1 MGEHQE
7 RSVAG
12 HTAASLHTWVQ
23 KRCRE
28 QVAARGTDADLV
40 SRSDVYL
47 GSTGDK
53 PTSRAH
59 RGFGLPVTAADVGGL
74 LAPEPGCG

>member
-12 HTAASLHTWVQ
+12 HGRLLAHMGCRSAAANKSL
-23 KRCRE
+23 
-28 QVAARGTDADLV
+28 RGRTDADLV
-40 SRSDVYL
+40 SRSEVYL
-47 GSTGDK
+47 GSTGDT
-53 PTSRAH
+53 PASRAH